1 MLLFAFLV
9 SLGLCRRRRSV
20 SELISSGSRIM
31 EMNMAREAAAAY
43 SNQLFAADSGLNEDI
58 GNFDAADCHCYP
70 CEASPEDLKGQ
81 EMTTLSEKMK
91 SQQAKLAKLTSV
103 AAQISEKRKK
113 RDAERKQPRNRRRG
127 LAAGRSSASDLET
140 FDDEEFMDEDLEDE
154 NSMERDRGL

>member
-1 MLLFAFLV
+1 MFLFAFLC

-20 SELISSGSRIM
+20 SELIRSGSRIM

-81 EMTTLSEKMK
+81 EMATLNEKMK
-91 SQQAKLAKLTSV
+91 SQQAQLAKLTSV

-113 RDAERKQPRNRRRG
+113 REAERKQPRNRRRG
-127 LAAGRSSASDLET
+127 WAAARSSASELES
-140 FDDEEFMDEDLEDE
+140 FDDEELMDEDFEDE